1 MNQSAMRL
9 FVRNLILEAKEKKEA
24 DKAKAPKK
32 AEPKKDKKPKKV
44 SGNLV
49 EMKKSLAEAKEKSA
63 KIDELIADWEQ
74 VKSAADGIS
83 YGGEGDIEIGADAK
97 EKIIADCDKEIEKLK
112 KEKAGLEEEMAS
124 LEEST
129 LSEINRIK
137 EMIGL
142 VPEGGQKEM
151 VDEKKKPSAGMTAKE
166 KSSVAKKAHK
176 GGDIGKPGKGF
187 EKVAKAA
194 EKQYGSKEAGQKVAA
209 AAMWKNAA
217 K

>member
-1 MNQSAMRL
+1 MNQYALRL
-9 FVRNLILEAKEKKEA
+9 FVRNLILEAKEKKA
-24 DKAKAPKK
+24 DKEVKEPKK
-32 AEPKKDKKPKKV
+32 AASKKAKKV

-49 EMKKSLAEAKEKSA
+49 EMKKSLAEAKEKLA
-63 KIDELIADWEQ
+63 KLDELIADWEQ
-74 VKSAADGIS
+74 VKSAADNIS
-83 YGGEGDIEIGADAK
+83 YEGVDIEIGSDEK
-97 EKIIADCDKEIEKLK
+97 EKIVADCNKEIEKLK
-112 KEKAGLEEEMAS
+112 KEKENIKGEADS